1 MSAND
6 DSFRN
11 TGGRG
16 RRTGEGLSQPRRKS
30 DDKPARQ
37 DDSGGRPNNR
47 PADRSGDR
55 PGDRFDNRRP
65 SRPGDRSD
73 DRSERS
79 SGGRTG
85 DNRGDRRNDRPA
97 DRSGDRYDDR
107 RPSRPGERRS
117 SRPGDR
123 HDDRPGDR
131 SGDRRPSR
139 PGERRDD
146 RRNDRPGDR
155 RNDRPGDRRNDRPGE
170 RRDDRRNDRPGERRD
185 DRPGERRSPNAPR
198 DRYGRPAL
206 RPEKRE
212 GDRAFVPGQR
222 SAERNAERPRYTP
235 RPFEVGAW
243 PAAKALFPPLTAE
256 ALRILDMLP
265 EALAKVWP
273 LNSAHRRTL
282 PDDVAQLSRLLTTER
297 AGLDRPYWSS
307 PASISAYLYY
317 FLPWNLVRLTRVLAS
332 LPLPDPRSVAPQ
344 GGEALLVDVGSGPLT
359 LPLALWLAKPE
370 WRSAPLR
377 VLALDTSSQPL
388 ELGKTLM
395 EVLGELTGQPVWP
408 VRVARAPLEHAV
420 RQIAP
425 LLSGGKVRPWLVS
438 AANVLNEL
446 RFGKKR
452 ARGGSAIEDED
463 EFDSLDNEGVDLD
476 GNPSAEGGEADKP
489 EGCRED
495 KLDGFL
501 ESLSPLFNHV
511 GGADAPAAVGPSLL
525 FVEPGTRLGGSTIM
539 RLRQLAVDGGLTAL
553 SPCTHQLDCPLL
565 RGQGGRTWCHFTF
578 GSEGAPLWLE
588 DISLAAGLGKNSLSL
603 SPLLL
608 AALPE
613 AAPETGNPLPARV
626 LSAPF
631 VVPGLAGRA
640 RYACSSKGM
649 LLLENAEA
657 LASGDSL
664 AVTVVAGAPRDRKS
678 GALLVSPPARP
689 GAESVLTRRPDSQDG
704 QNGQNGQDRRDG
716 RDFRDGRDARDN
728 REGREGRDNRE
739 GREGRDNRDNRDNR
753 GQRPAPYRKDGDR
766 KDGDRPAG
774 RGQSDRPARA
784 PHGERSQRDDRNGQ
798 GGRPPRPQGND
809 RPRRDDKQGR
819 PDRPDR
825 QDRSDRPNRSDR
837 QDRNGRQDRQD
848 RNSRG
853 DQNRGP
859 GRDRDGGQ
867 SRGPGR
873 GRDGGQSRG
882 PSRDK
887 NGSRGGGQ
895 NKRSGP
901 RGGKP

>member
-6 DSFRN
+6 DFSRN
-11 TGGRG
+11 SGGRG
-16 RRTGEGLSQPRRKS
+16 RPGDRTGDRRPS
-30 DDKPARQ
+30 RPAERRDDRR
-37 DDSGGRPNNR
+37 DDRRNDK

-55 PGDRFDNRRP
+55 F
-65 SRPGDRSD
+65 
-73 DRSERS
+73 
-79 SGGRTG
+79 
-85 DNRGDRRNDRPA
+85 
-97 DRSGDRYDDR
+97 
-107 RPSRPGERRS
+107 
-117 SRPGDR
+117 
-123 HDDRPGDR
+123 
-131 SGDRRPSR
+131 GDRRPSR

-146 RRNDRPGDR
+146 RRNDRRDDR
-155 RNDRPGDRRNDRPGE
+155 DGGRPGDRSGDRRPSRPKD
-170 RRDDRRNDRPGERRD
+170 RRDDRRD
-185 DRPGERRSPNAPR
+185 DRRSPNTPR

-206 RPEKRE
+206 RSEKRD
-212 GDRAFVPGQR
+212 GGKAFAPSGQR
-222 SAERNAERPRYTP
+222 NDDRSTERSTERPRHAP
-235 RPFEVGAW
+235 RLFEVGAW
-243 PAAKALFPPLTAE
+243 PAAKALFPPLSAE
-256 ALRILDMLP
+256 ATRILDMLP

-408 VRVARAPLEHAV
+408 VRVVRASLDQVV
-420 RQIAP
+420 RQAAP
-425 LLSGGKVRPWLVS
+425 LLSGGKARPWLVS

-452 ARGGSAIEDED
+452 SRGASAIEEED
-463 EFDSLDNEGVDLD
+463 EFDSLDNEGADFD
-476 GNPSAEGGEADKP
+476 GNPAVEGAEADKP

-495 KLDGFL
+495 RLDSFL
-501 ESLSPLFNHV
+501 ESLSPLFDHV
-511 GGADAPAAVGPSLL
+511 GNADADASAAAGPALL

-553 SPCTHQLDCPLL
+553 APCTHQLDCPLL

-588 DISLAAGLGKNSLSL
+588 DLSLAADLGKSSLSL

-613 AAPETGNPLPARV
+613 SEAATGNPVASRV

-640 RYACSSKGM
+640 RYACSCKGL

-657 LASGDSL
+657 LASGDGL
-664 AVTVVAGAPRDRKS
+664 AVNLAASVQRDRKS

-689 GAESVLTRRPDSQDG
+689 GADDVLTRRPDRVHGQDKPYGQDG
-704 QNGQNGQDRRDG
+704 RDRRDG
-716 RDFRDGRDARDN
+716 RDFRDGRGRDGDN
-728 REGREGRDNRE
+728 HREG
-739 GREGRDNRDNRDNR
+739 RDNRDNR

-766 KDGDRPAG
+766 PAG
-774 RGQSDRPARA
+774 RGQSDRPSRT
-784 PHGERSQRDDRNGQ
+784 PHEDRQQRDDRPRRDDRNGQ

-809 RPRRDDKQGR
+809 RPRRDD
-819 PDRPDR
+819 R

-837 QDRNGRQDRQD
+837 QDRSGRQDRNDRQERNGRQDRQD
-848 RNSRG
+848 RNNRG
-853 DQNRGP
+853 GQNRDGGRAP
-859 GRDRDGGQ
+859 NRDRNSGREGGQ
-867 SRGPGR
+867 SR
-873 GRDGGQSRG
+873 
-882 PSRDK
+882 
-887 NGSRGGGQ
+887 
-895 NKRSGP
+895 RSGP